1 MKDLDMAAIQNQ
13 RNKLR
18 YEADSER
25 TRSASVK
32 YRKVRKE
39 IKQKINT
46 TKASFYKKILN
57 SKNTKDIWKVIH
69 HILNQKNITLEGN
82 LNDVNK
88 FLIAPPHAQREKNQ
102 LKHLTFTALLHR
114 FQKAIRI
121 TNNKTTNSDEV
132 LKITKSLVTI
142 VQLDMTFS
150 YS

>member
-69 HILNQKNITLEGN
+69 HILNQKNTTLEGN
-82 LNDVNK
+82 
-88 FLIAPPHAQREKNQ
+88 FSP
-102 LKHLTFTALLHR
+102 R
-114 FQKAIRI
+114 F
-121 TNNKTTNSDEV
+121 
-132 LKITKSLVTI
+132 
-142 VQLDMTFS
+142 
-150 YS
+150 